1 LKWLEVTVHTP
12 LEGVEAVAD
21 IFHETGAGGVVIE
34 DPAFIL
40 SCADRTHPEEWGI
53 PPEAMGTGMPRV
65 IGYLP
70 VTDGL
75 DRRLDAVKTSLAC
88 LNLSPAPEIDT
99 ETVSEAD
106 WAGAWW
112 AYYKPV
118 RAGRHLVVKPSW
130 EDYLP
135 GAGDLVIEMDPGMA
149 FGSGTHATTSL
160 CLRLLEKY
168 VRPGQAV
175 YDVGTGS
182 GILAVAAA
190 KLGADRVTAI
200 DLDPVAC
207 RVAAE
212 NVRKNV
218 ASGKIQ
224 VVQGNL
230 LDIAEESAGLVV
242 ANIIA
247 DVIIDLAPDAAG
259 ILVSGGIFIA
269 SGIIGRRSGEVR
281 SAMEASGLTVVERLE
296 DGQWVAFAAEK
307 TNTRVPEEPN
317 RS

>member
-1 LKWLEVTVHTP
+1 
-12 LEGVEAVAD
+12 VEAVAN
-21 IFHETGAGGVVIE
+21 IFHEIGAGGVVIE

-40 SCADRTHPEEWGI
+40 GCAGRTHPEEWGV
-53 PPEAMGTGMPRV
+53 PPEEAGTGMPRV

-70 VTDGL
+70 VSSGW
-75 DRRLDAVKTSLAC
+75 DRQLDAVKTSVAR
-88 LNLSPAPEIDT
+88 LNLDPAPEVDT

-106 WAGAWW
+106 WSGAWR
-112 AYYKPV
+112 AYYKPL
-118 RAGRHLVVKPSW
+118 RAGRYLVVKPSW

-135 GAGDLVIEMDPGMA
+135 TTGDLVIEMDPGMA
-149 FGSGTHATTSL
+149 FGSGTHATTLL
-160 CLRLLEKY
+160 CMRLLEKY

-182 GILAVAAA
+182 GILAVAAV
-190 KLGADRVTAI
+190 KLGAGRVTAI

-212 NVRKNV
+212 NVRKNG
-218 ASGKIQ
+218 ADGKIR

-230 LDIAEESAGLVV
+230 LDVAVERAGLVV

-247 DVIIDLAPDAAG
+247 DVIINLLPDAAG
-259 ILVSGGIFIA
+259 ILAGGGVFIA
-269 SGIIGRRSGEVR
+269 SGIIGYRSGEVR
-281 SAMEASGLTVVERLE
+281 AAIEAAGLTVVERLE

-307 TNTRVPEEPN
+307 NNFRVPEQPD